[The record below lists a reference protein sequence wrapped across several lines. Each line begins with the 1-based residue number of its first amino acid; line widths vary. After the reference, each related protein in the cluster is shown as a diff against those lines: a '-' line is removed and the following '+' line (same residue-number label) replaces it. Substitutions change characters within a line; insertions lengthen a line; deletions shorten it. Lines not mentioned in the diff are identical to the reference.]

1 METDQ
6 VKKEM
11 MRLAALEKEK
21 SSADQNHMSRTAA
34 LAANAFQIAMKR
46 KSMSF
51 PAFTIRQIRYTGR
64 YVWIWQGLLLILI
77 LSVFNQTA
85 GWITLKD
92 PESDLFLYRRV
103 PLFLCSAGLL
113 SAWSCV
119 PFFAR
124 SGIWK
129 MTEVENAS
137 ASLARL
143 RTAQLIITGMSAILM
158 ELMVAVGAHIFWTV
172 DLTGLAAWLFL
183 PFLMAWNLILF
194 LIDKKPGKY
203 FIVINS
209 VFMGTGFFFFAL
221 VWKCINQGAD
231 GTQDYM
237 VTSGYAWILCGAAAL
252 LWILQIQKLG
262 RRMTNGIMY
271 K

>member
-1 METDQ
+1 
-6 VKKEM
+6 
-11 MRLAALEKEK
+11 
-21 SSADQNHMSRTAA
+21 
-34 LAANAFQIAMKR
+34 
-46 KSMSF
+46 
-51 PAFTIRQIRYTGR
+51 
-64 YVWIWQGLLLILI
+64 
-77 LSVFNQTA
+77 
-85 GWITLKD
+85 
-92 PESDLFLYRRV
+92 
-103 PLFLCSAGLL
+103 
-113 SAWSCV
+113 
-119 PFFAR
+119 
-124 SGIWK
+124 

-158 ELMVAVGAHIFWTV
+158 ELMVAVGARIFWTV

-194 LIDKKPGKY
+194 LIDKKP
-203 FIVINS
+203 
-209 VFMGTGFFFFAL
+209 GTGFFFFAL